1 MRPVG
6 VLWGGQP
13 SNFAANTYFRDE
25 GIRAIN
31 ARLGFRGNYGRNTD
45 QLWRKRQRQADLG
58 SDLLAGDFQG
68 RGSEL
73 EMLFGPAAL
82 LESLL
87 GFNHVQEGST
97 SRQRI
102 IGCPT
107 LQNWKG

>member
-1 MRPVG
+1 
-6 VLWGGQP
+6 
-13 SNFAANTYFRDE
+13 
-25 GIRAIN
+25 
-31 ARLGFRGNYGRNTD
+31 GRNTD

-73 EMLFGPAAL
+73 EMLFGPAAP

-107 LQNWKG
+107 LQNWKGALPRARSAVEHRRRAPIREAGRKRLTGR